1 MNPADRDY
9 STERVIRVL
18 EDFGFQW
25 GQLQN
30 YFPFGF
36 VDQREGEYVSILR
49 AVLSALPNLRE
60 QEQLL
65 DLLDTQ
71 WCAFIEQCWVAN
83 EEGDEPVIHAEPA
96 FARIQINQTVRS
108 EFKMSR
114 KPVREALMG
123 LNKGDT
129 LLKRIMR
136 DAG

>member
-9 STERVIRVL
+9 STERVINAL

-71 WCAFIEQCWVAN
+71 WCAFIEQCWVAIEN
-83 EEGDEPVIHAEPA
+83 GDASVIHAEPA
-96 FARIQINQTVRS
+96 FARIQINQSARS
-108 EFKMSR
+108 DFNLPR
-114 KPVREALMG
+114 KPAREFGHA
-123 LNKGDT
+123 
-129 LLKRIMR
+129 R
-136 DAG
+136 